1 MSKFTNW
8 LGAVA
13 GVTGG
18 GRWKTRLG
26 VLGGTTAAGLLG
38 SAYIGHVAD
47 VKRNYYGQAR
57 YDSYFGAGAE
67 TLQGL
72 AMVGAGFFGLPALI
86 GRDYI
91 TRLANSYD
99 YYTGGKKL
107 LSLASTP
114 TAIKNMIRTTPK
126 FGLVQIASLTT
137 MFTGSAAF
145 ANPELTLGILGGA
158 VAAGGVGAAYA
169 ANRAIKGTTMG
180 AKLSKAIADYTGG
193 YSTLAKTAG
202 ATLAGGALGY
212 AAVNRAN
219 NVAGEGNIQSFD
231 TGSVVSRMNW
241 STAGLGLAIHN
252 RTRKVAW

>member
-1 MSKFTNW
+1 
-8 LGAVA
+8 
-13 GVTGG
+13 
-18 GRWKTRLG
+18 
-26 VLGGTTAAGLLG
+26 
-38 SAYIGHVAD
+38 
-47 VKRNYYGQAR
+47 
-57 YDSYFGAGAE
+57 
-67 TLQGL
+67 
-72 AMVGAGFFGLPALI
+72 
-86 GRDYI
+86 
-91 TRLANSYD
+91 
-99 YYTGGKKL
+99 
-107 LSLASTP
+107 
-114 TAIKNMIRTTPK
+114 
-126 FGLVQIASLTT
+126 

-219 NVAGEGNIQSFD
+219 NMAGEGNIQSFD